1 MTFSWFRRHR
11 VASIAGALTA
21 VVIVAVAV
29 VVVVAARDVSAGPIA
44 GSGTLRAPTGTAF
57 ANTPVV
63 SSATNVRCQVEP
75 AAGTLLV
82 TVEGGQPGGT
92 CDIKA
97 WLQRAGTAP
106 GGTLRLDRVE
116 FADATDETIV
126 TGCGAVIPPA
136 GPLAFSFRLELTAWP
151 GSFVARP
158 DAGVYV
164 TAGTPS
170 CP

>member
-29 VVVVAARDVSAGPIA
+29 VVVVAARDMSAGPIA
-44 GSGTLRAPTGTAF
+44 GSGTLRAP
-57 ANTPVV
+57 
-63 SSATNVRCQVEP
+63 
-75 AAGTLLV
+75 
-82 TVEGGQPGGT
+82 
-92 CDIKA
+92 
-97 WLQRAGTAP
+97 
-106 GGTLRLDRVE
+106 
-116 FADATDETIV
+116 
-126 TGCGAVIPPA
+126 